1 MPELGF
7 FDRDSLNHPCYEKA
21 ISLTSFSHRE
31 MIRET
36 RRRFKE
42 LPEVR
47 WKVVEAKRR
56 SAYRTNL
63 VMRDIYNRRLQ
74 EKVLSGKVSMVTHRN
89 VVDI

>member
-1 MPELGF
+1 MLEAAV
-7 FDRDSLNHPCYEKA
+7 YVEMT
-21 ISLTSFSHRE
+21 ISFSHRQ
-31 MIRET
+31 MVRDS
-36 RRRFKE
+36 RRRYKD

-47 WKVVEAKRR
+47 WKDVEAKRR